1 MGSQFLDLHLVDPTL
16 LQARLR
22 GDMPDLVDVLYRA
35 AEPPEQIL
43 RPAFEIMARGTFVF
57 LPKGENHP
65 DGAMYGRAVEYLLKT
80 LGQKRWCLEYYPDEG
95 EYPLWALSFGRC
107 DAVWLDVPA
116 SDSGIPA
123 LAWRSPDTC
132 RSLALSISATLAD
145 RSFNSR
151 YSPESTLTEAEQA
164 LREGSLSGYGIF
176 TIFQG

>member
-22 GDMPDLVDVLYRA
+22 GDIPDLASVLYSA
-35 AEPPEQIL
+35 AEPPEEIL
-43 RPAFEIMARGTFVF
+43 RPAFAIMARGTFVF
-57 LPKGENHP
+57 LPKGKSHP
-65 DGAMYGRAVEYLLKT
+65 EGALYGRAVEYLLRT

-95 EYPLWALSFGRC
+95 EYPLWELSFGRC
-107 DAVWLDVPA
+107 DASWLDVPA

-132 RSLALSISATLAD
+132 RGLAYSISRTLAD

-151 YSPESTLTEAEQA
+151 YSPERTLIEAEQA
-164 LREGSLSGYGIF
+164 LREGSSSGHGIF